1 MELDQAWQAQSYGEK
16 SQQYAEEEGDLE
28 WQLNASVLVAQAQVK
43 LRDFESAVN
52 NFEKALERAKLVH
65 NNEAQQAIISAL
77 DDANKGIIEELK
89 KTNYREILREK
100 AERRE
105 SSPHLRPSPAL
116 LYQLPCLTH
125 QSLPGWHCPLNMLT

>member
-1 MELDQAWQAQSYGEK
+1 M
-16 SQQYAEEEGDLE
+16 
-28 WQLNASVLVAQAQVK
+28 
-43 LRDFESAVN
+43 N

-100 AERRE
+100 AERQDIMSQMDLQGASEKEPLRGRE
-105 SSPHLRPSPAL
+105 EQERVVKQWERDQESEREATDDEQDRKSSGGLSKKTVGRR
-116 LYQLPCLTH
+116 
-125 QSLPGWHCPLNMLT
+125 SLVKPRD